1 MIWAVEIRAL
11 QLSSSGEWMEM
22 TYNKKMVP
30 RPFRI
35 FLSHLRRMVVYQNY
49 DSSKYWRDRASM
61 PDQAAVLWLN
71 QEYNALYRNDQR
83 TIIEPWVKALP
94 SDASIL
100 DIGCGVGVVSSMIS
114 SMRSDVHIDGVDFE
128 EMISVASQNAYKKN
142 IRYISSPAE
151 IFRGDGSKYDLIV
164 SSACYSSIRNID
176 SLKRALDNAAYMLNG
191 GGTLLLID
199 PFHRWNYLARAKFG
213 SKDVISHLKRL
224 DLYLLKKSGVL
235 FWPYR
240 IRLAN
245 SNLNGSE
252 LKAKYLRGERL
263 LGLLGRHFWADYKV
277 LIFRKG

>member
-1 MIWAVEIRAL
+1 MVHHIKRL
-11 QLSSSGEWMEM
+11 
-22 TYNKKMVP
+22 VP
-30 RPFRI
+30 RSVRAV
-35 FLSHLRRMVVYQNY
+35 LSHVKRMIVYRNY

-71 QEYNALYRNDQR
+71 QEYNELYRNDQR

-100 DIGCGVGVVSSMIS
+100 DIGCGIGVVASMIS
-114 SMRSDVHIDGVDFE
+114 SMRSDIHIDGVDFE
-128 EMISVASQNAYKKN
+128 EMIAVARLHNGGSN
-142 IRYISSPAE
+142 IRYVASSAE
-151 IFRGDGSKYDLIV
+151 IFTGNGSKYDLIV
-164 SSACYSSIRNID
+164 SSGCYSSIRDIGD
-176 SLKRALDNAAYMLNG
+176 LKRALENGAYMLNS

-199 PFHRWNYLARAKFG
+199 PFHRWNYLARAKF
-213 SKDVISHLKRL
+213 SSRDVISHLKRL
-224 DLYLLKKSGVL
+224 NLHLLRKSGVL

-263 LGLLGRHFWADYKV
+263 LGLLGRHFWADYKI